1 MTHDRMHAR
10 GVKNL
15 LYAYSPGSE
24 PKDSTAYLERYP
36 GDDIIDL
43 VGFDT
48 YQFDRTQYMEQLDKS
63 LAILTEVGKA
73 HDKPI
78 AITGNRFRGYSRF
91 CLVDTD
97 SLSGNQQVSYQL
109 CVGVAQCT

>member
-1 MTHDRMHAR
+1 MNTLETEEGTKIPVIFRPWHEHTGSWFWWGQNLCTADQYKALWRMTHDRMHAR

-48 YQFDRTQYMEQLDKS
+48 YQLIGHNIWS
-63 LAILTEVGKA
+63 NWI
-73 HDKPI
+73 
-78 AITGNRFRGYSRF
+78 SR
-91 CLVDTD
+91 L
-97 SLSGNQQVSYQL
+97 LS
-109 CVGVAQCT
+109 